1 MRIQKKN
8 GCLQPKGGLKMFTSS
23 EKKAEI
29 KEKLENAIDEIIAD
43 YRQEYSMGDAYAPME
58 PKEAGKIAGGIN
70 TLTEALADSLQHEYI
85 FERQMSIV
93 DVYASDADRIES
105 ICENTDLFQHSLIA
119 ILLDAVEAGEIDLNK
134 YI

>member
-1 MRIQKKN
+1 
-8 GCLQPKGGLKMFTSS
+8 MFTSS

-43 YRQEYSMGDAYAPME
+43 YRQEYSMGDAYMPMV
-58 PKEAGKIAGGIN
+58 PKQAVTIN
-70 TLTEALADSLQHEYI
+70 ESITTLTEAIADSLQHEYI
-85 FERQMSIV
+85 FERQMSVV

-105 ICENTDLFQHSLIA
+105 ICEQTNLFEHSLIE

-134 YI
+134 YVQGV